1 MKLRALVDEFEGC
14 PHAGGLV
21 GEFAVHRKER
31 SQHGERSTCVDGA
44 AGPDLA

>member
-1 MKLRALVDEFEGC
+1 MMLRALVDEFEGC
-14 PHAGGLV
+14 PHPGGLF

-31 SQHGERSTCVDGA
+31 SQYGKRSARVDEA